1 MCSADEGRN
10 LNIDVSESLY
20 NSAAAAV
27 NIELA
32 TALRI
37 DKQAIVL
44 IY

>member
-20 NSAAAAV
+20 NSAAAV